1 MSEAAD
7 GQLQATGSEGSA
19 QASQQAGQQHVN
31 AADQSANPNLVTE
44 GSRIEQPVQAEQVN
58 PNIQQGQTENQLQQ
72 AETNTFQLAEKETGY
87 VGQSF
92 AGSKTDVAQSS
103 KDQQNV
109 KQIVGQQA
117 PSTAQDTRKGPSIP
131 FNMLI
136 PILQAHLD
144 RDKDMQLQTVW
155 AKLRRNEVH
164 KDDFLRVIRNI
175 VGDQMLKQ
183 AAHKVFVQMQA
194 QAQRNNQA
202 NPSQHTMFSQ
212 VSPQQIPSSGSAQL
226 HDQQVRP
233 TAPPTQGQKSQVPSS
248 AQTFVP
254 LSSTQS
260 QNTMHFAHDNPIQK
274 PGARAT
280 NAMLNQPARM
290 NSSVSSQT
298 RNKQQQPTHF
308 QQASQQIYGMSN
320 PTAQAYPRS
329 ITGSTP
335 LRSPS
340 SVSETQPSVHAHGM
354 IPANIG
360 PPPTHPTMQNNAVA
374 WQMQQNKELK
384 TNTVPPSANK
394 KGDPGS
400 ASKGRVGTGNSS
412 AKLQGKQGP
421 PNTST
426 PHGSGG
432 AKSNKKSS
440 GQKKSL
446 EATGSAVPPAS
457 KKQKTSGAFQEQS
470 IDQLNDVT
478 AVSGV
483 NLREEEE
490 QLLSAPKEES
500 LASQAARRIAQE
512 EEENLFLRKGPL
524 LRKLAGIILKYDLK
538 NIGGDVEH
546 CLSMCV
552 EERLRRFISTLIR
565 VSKQRIDTEK
575 TGHRL
580 VITSD
585 VGRQILLMN
594 QKAKEE
600 WDKKQAQ
607 ESDKNKKQTE
617 VDGSAGAELEKEKEE
632 SRPKNAK
639 PNKEEDDKMRTT
651 AANVAAR
658 QAVGGSD
665 MLSKWQ
671 LMAEQAR
678 QKREGLDV
686 AAASQSGRASAARPP
701 KPGKGPGEHQDG
713 SKRSHSAA
721 FGTGGMK
728 RPGRAPFSGPQRT
741 ISVKD
746 VICVLEREPQMTKSG
761 LIYRL
766 YERLPGHSSG
776 D

>member
-7 GQLQATGSEGSA
+7 GQLQGAVQGG
-19 QASQQAGQQHVN
+19 SQQSGQQHVN
-31 AADQSANPNLVTE
+31 VEDQLSKPKLLTE
-44 GSRIEQPVQAEQVN
+44 SSNNEQPVQSEHVN
-58 PNIQQGQTENQLQQ
+58 PHLQQQPENQLQQ

-87 VGQSF
+87 FGQENF
-92 AGSKTDVAQSS
+92 AGSKVDVAQPS

-109 KQIVGQQA
+109 KQIVGQQV
-117 PSTAQDTRKGPSIP
+117 PSTAQNTKKGPSIP
-131 FNMLI
+131 FNLLI

-155 AKLRRNEVH
+155 AKLKANEVH

-183 AAHKVFVQMQA
+183 AAHKVYLQMQS

-202 NPSQHTMFSQ
+202 NPSQHSLFSQ
-212 VSPQQIPSSGSAQL
+212 VSPHQISSSGSAQL
-226 HDQQVRP
+226 HDQQLRAP
-233 TAPPTQGQKSQVPSS
+233 APPTQGQKIQVSS
-248 AQTFVP
+248 SPQNFVP
-254 LSSTQS
+254 FSSTQS
-260 QNTMHFAHDNPIQK
+260 QNSMHYLPHDNPNQNPDVK
-274 PGARAT
+274 AT
-280 NAMLNQPARM
+280 NGMLNQPPRV
-290 NSSVSSQT
+290 NSAVSSQT
-298 RNKQQQPTHF
+298 RNKQQQPTQF
-308 QQASQQIYGMSN
+308 QQASQQIIYGTSN

-329 ITGSTP
+329 TTGSTP
-335 LRSPS
+335 LRPPN
-340 SVSETQPSVHAHGM
+340 SVSEPQSSLP
-354 IPANIG
+354 
-360 PPPTHPTMQNNAVA
+360 
-374 WQMQQNKELK
+374 MQQN
-384 TNTVPPSANK
+384 TVAWPKANL
-394 KGDPGS
+394 
-400 ASKGRVGTGNSS
+400 VGTGSSS

-421 PNTST
+421 SNTST
-426 PHGSGG
+426 PRASGG
-432 AKSNKKSS
+432 AKGNKKSG

-446 EATGSAVPPAS
+446 EAAGSTPPPAS

-524 LRKLAGIILKYDLK
+524 LRKLTEITLKYDLK
-538 NIGGDVEH
+538 SISGDVEH

-552 EERLRRFISTLIR
+552 EERLRRFISALIR

-580 VITSD
+580 VMTSD

-617 VDGSAGAELEKEKEE
+617 VDGSATAELEKEKEE

-686 AAASQSGRASAARPP
+686 AAASQSGRGSAARLLH
-701 KPGKGPGEHQDG
+701 KPGKGPGEHYDG
-713 SKRSHSAA
+713 SKSHSAA

-746 VICVLEREPQMTKSG
+746 VIRVLERETQMAKSG

-766 YERLPGHSSG
+766 YERLPGDTSG